1 MSTIAEPGKLRA
13 YYVEQC
19 RNMLAQGY
27 RLEAGLSIVPMA
39 TTYAIEGSGTPK
51 FEASKDTIEA
61 IQTLFPVPR
70 LSDVE
75 DILVDGF
82 GRWREELEIRD
93 DATFNSHFW
102 EDYKQYLRSERWS
115 DELAFPAPGER
126 AGLVRAKLLVARKEA
141 AQTQDLVEF
150 DDGAHSFVAPR
161 EGVDPR
167 PRPSANRA
175 PAGPKPPQRP
185 RKSLAYFD
193 AL

>member
-1 MSTIAEPGKLRA
+1 MIAYCVAIYEQGRKDLAQAFEMLVNAFSNGSELLDNVHLRDNIFSQIKNACYPYIYVSAADVRQTLAFQRKHPNPAPLVLAARDHMSTIAEPGKLRA

-75 DILVDGF
+75 
-82 GRWREELEIRD
+82 
-93 DATFNSHFW
+93 
-102 EDYKQYLRSERWS
+102 
-115 DELAFPAPGER
+115 
-126 AGLVRAKLLVARKEA
+126 
-141 AQTQDLVEF
+141 
-150 DDGAHSFVAPR
+150 
-161 EGVDPR
+161 
-167 PRPSANRA
+167 
-175 PAGPKPPQRP
+175 
-185 RKSLAYFD
+185 
-193 AL
+193 